1 MDSYEKTG
9 YLTKPYKMFHI
20 TDKSK
25 LDIPF
30 HYHDFHKILIHIK
43 GNVSYCIEGRNYK
56 LQPYDIVLVN
66 AGEVHRPILNDDSI
80 YERIIIYISKN
91 FANENI
97 LYFDDDLTICF
108 RKASACQSHV
118 LRFSPI
124 DKSPIWH
131 SIKQLY
137 NSFDDTGYANEL
149 YHKLVFLEFMIQ
161 LNRISISGGTQYID
175 TYSSN
180 EKIVEII
187 DYLNHNLT
195 KELSIDNISDRF
207 FMSRYYLMHSFKE
220 ATGYTIG
227 NYVSTKRLLL
237 ARDLIQNG
245 TPVKTACYEC
255 GFKSYSA
262 FIRAYKKSFDTLP
275 SASFPY

>member
-1 MDSYEKTG
+1 MRGKPADQLPSLTCFFHNRG
-9 YLTKPYKMFHI
+9 YWRPMQFLIVAQKANQCCRPKNRPEDDPSSRFRKIYVHLMMKFSHIGCPRISIHANHARCLTVAKFSGI
-20 TDKSK
+20 
-25 LDIPF
+25 
-30 HYHDFHKILIHIK
+30 
-43 GNVSYCIEGRNYK
+43 
-56 LQPYDIVLVN
+56 Q
-66 AGEVHRPILNDDSI
+66 
-80 YERIIIYISKN
+80 YISKQH
-91 FANENI
+91 FHR
-97 LYFDDDLTICF
+97 F
-108 RKASACQSHV
+108 RIYMLFIGNV
-118 LRFSPI
+118 TFRPI
-124 DKSPIWH
+124 QPKIFHTDGRQRSR
-131 SIKQLY
+131 
-137 NSFDDTGYANEL
+137 
-149 YHKLVFLEFMIQ
+149 KLVFLEFMIQ

-187 DYLNHNLT
+187 DYINHNLT

>member
-1 MDSYEKTG
+1 
-9 YLTKPYKMFHI
+9 MFHI

-43 GNVSYCIEGRNYK
+43 GNVSYCIEGRNYR

-149 YHKLVFLEFMIQ
+149 HRKLVFLEFMIQ

>member
-1 MDSYEKTG
+1 
-9 YLTKPYKMFHI
+9 
-20 TDKSK
+20 
-25 LDIPF
+25 
-30 HYHDFHKILIHIK
+30 
-43 GNVSYCIEGRNYK
+43 
-56 LQPYDIVLVN
+56 
-66 AGEVHRPILNDDSI
+66 
-80 YERIIIYISKN
+80 
-91 FANENI
+91 
-97 LYFDDDLTICF
+97 
-108 RKASACQSHV
+108 
-118 LRFSPI
+118 
-124 DKSPIWH
+124 
-131 SIKQLY
+131 
-137 NSFDDTGYANEL
+137 
-149 YHKLVFLEFMIQ
+149 MIQ

-187 DYLNHNLT
+187 DYINHNLT

>member
-1 MDSYEKTG
+1 MCSEN
-9 YLTKPYKMFHI
+9 KMSLHDYYYDLPEELI
-20 TDKSK
+20 AQDPLEDRSSSRLMVLDKET
-25 LDIPF
+25 
-30 HYHDFHKILIHIK
+30 
-43 GNVSYCIEGRNYK
+43 GNVE
-56 LQPYDIVLVN
+56 
-66 AGEVHRPILNDDSI
+66 H
-80 YERIIIYISKN
+80 
-91 FANENI
+91 
-97 LYFDDDLTICF
+97 
-108 RKASACQSHV
+108 HV
-118 LRFSPI
+118 F
-124 DKSPIWH
+124 K
-131 SIKQLY
+131 
-137 NSFDDTGYANEL
+137 
-149 YHKLVFLEFMIQ
+149 
-161 LNRISISGGTQYID
+161 
-175 TYSSN
+175 
-180 EKIVEII
+180 EII